1 MEKISLASLG
11 CSKNMIDSEQMLGLI
26 EQAGY
31 EIVENEEDADI
42 LIVNTC
48 TFIESAKV
56 ESIECIL
63 ELAQYK
69 KMGKC
74 KFLIVTGCMA
84 QRYTDQVIREI
95 PEVDAVIGTNEFD
108 KITDVIEGLKN
119 KNSKKIFCS
128 ETPLMC
134 EDAPRLRLTPPYTAY
149 LKIAEGCDNHCTY
162 CVIPSIRGKYRSRK
176 KEDIIAEAK
185 ELAVSGVKELI
196 VIAQD
201 TTRYGMDLY
210 GSYVLPEL
218 LKELCAIDGIEW
230 VRVHYCYP
238 ELITDELLEV
248 FAKENKL
255 CKYFDIPI
263 QHCNDRILRRMGRRT
278 NKAQLT
284 ELLHKIRKTVPNAV
298 IRTSLIVGFPG
309 ETEEEFLE
317 LKEFVEEAKFERLGV
332 FTYSR
337 EEDTPAYNLD
347 GQIDEDEKER
357 RHEIIML
364 SQTDISQE
372 WNDARI
378 GSTVRVMVEDRDEI
392 IKSYYGRTYADSIDI
407 DGKVFFKCSK
417 KLNSGDFVD
426 VIIEQALEYDV
437 FGKAKK

>member
-108 KITDVIEGLKN
+108 KIIDVIEGLKI

-185 ELAVSGVKELI
+185 ELAKSGVKELI

-201 TTRYGMDLY
+201 TTRYGIDLY
-210 GSYVLPEL
+210 DSYILPEL
-218 LKELCAIDGIEW
+218 LTDLCAIDGVEW

-248 FAKENKL
+248 FAREDKL
-255 CKYFDIPI
+255 CNYFDIPI
-263 QHCNDRILRRMGRRT
+263 QHCNDRILKRMGRRT
-278 NKAQLT
+278 NKAELT
-284 ELLHKIRKTVPNAV
+284 ELLCKIRKIVPDAV

-317 LKEFVEEAKFERLGV
+317 LKKFVEEAKFQRLGV

-347 GQIDEDEKER
+347 NQIDEEEKER
-357 RHEIIML
+357 RQEIIML
-364 SQTDISQE
+364 SQADISQE
-372 WNDARI
+372 WNDSRI
-378 GSTVRVMVEDRDEI
+378 GSTVRVMVEDKDEI

-407 DGKVFFKCSK
+407 DGKVFFKCNK
-417 KLNSGDFVD
+417 KLNGGDFVD